1 MAAGAQDEKTVLIR
15 EFVVSAL
22 YLALAL
28 WATAL
33 IIPPELLPSKW
44 IVVAEVFGIA
54 VGLLLMHWLAFSLA
68 VQLVDRADL
77 DAMLVKEGVAQ
88 LAGGL
93 AVAAV
98 AVVPFIV
105 IDRMNLALTATLW
118 LLAAI
123 PALTGYA
130 IARQRGESRGRSA
143 GIALAVA
150 IAAFAV
156 VWFKIWLTY

>member
-1 MAAGAQDEKTVLIR
+1 VAAGAHDEKTVLLR

-22 YLALAL
+22 YLSLAL

-33 IIPPELLPSKW
+33 IIPPEVLPSKW

-68 VQLVDRADL
+68 VELVDHAKL
-77 DAMLVKEGVAQ
+77 DALLFKEGAAQ
-88 LAGGL
+88 IAGGL

-98 AVVPFIV
+98 AVLPVIV
-105 IDRMNLALTATLW
+105 MDRMNLALTATLW

-130 IARQRGESRGRSA
+130 IARKRGESRTRSLM
-143 GIALAVA
+143 IALAVA
-150 IAAFAV
+150 ISAFAV
-156 VWFKIWLTY
+156 VWLKIWLTY

>member
-1 MAAGAQDEKTVLIR
+1 MAGDGEAHGHSLLR

-33 IIPPELLPSKW
+33 IVPPDVLPSKW
-44 IVVAEVFGIA
+44 VVVAEVYGIA

-68 VQLVDRADL
+68 VQLVDRAELNLDL
-77 DAMLVKEGVAQ
+77 LKDGGAQ

-98 AVVPFIV
+98 ATLPFIV
-105 IDRMNLALTATLW
+105 LDRMNLALTATLW
-118 LLAAI
+118 LLGAI

-130 IARQRGESRGRSA
+130 IARQRGESRPTSVT
-143 GIALAVA
+143 IALVVAV
-150 IAAFAV
+150 IAFVV
-156 VWFKIWLTY
+156 VWVKVTLAY

>member
-1 MAAGAQDEKTVLIR
+1 MAGGAQDEKTVLQR

-33 IIPPELLPSKW
+33 IVPPDILPSKW

-54 VGLLLMHWLAFSLA
+54 LGLLLMHWLAFSLA
-68 VQLVDRADL
+68 VQLVDHAKL
-77 DAMLVKEGVAQ
+77 DALLFKEGAAQ
-88 LAGGL
+88 IAGVL

-98 AVVPFIV
+98 AVLPFI
-105 IDRMNLALTATLW
+105 ILDRANIALTTTLL

-123 PALTGYA
+123 PVLTGYA
-130 IARQRGESRGRSA
+130 IARQRRQSRSRSA
-143 GIALAVA
+143 TIALAVA
-150 IAAFAV
+150 VIAFAV
-156 VWFKIWLTY
+156 VWLKIALTY

>member
-1 MAAGAQDEKTVLIR
+1 
-15 EFVVSAL
+15 
-22 YLALAL
+22 
-28 WATAL
+28 
-33 IIPPELLPSKW
+33 
-44 IVVAEVFGIA
+44 
-54 VGLLLMHWLAFSLA
+54 MHWLAFSLA

-130 IARQRGESRGRSA
+130 IARQRRESRGRSA